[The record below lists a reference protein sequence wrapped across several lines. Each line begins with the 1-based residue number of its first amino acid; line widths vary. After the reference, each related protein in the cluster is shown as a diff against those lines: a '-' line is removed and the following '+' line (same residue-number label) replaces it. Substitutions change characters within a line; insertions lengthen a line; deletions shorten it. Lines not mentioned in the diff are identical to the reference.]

1 MNIRV
6 NTNCFKNVLGTI
18 FLLFAVFFVCS
29 TLISVRTVLADPIA
43 PVNEYVMQQ
52 SSSRASPRSSSR
64 ASGRVA
70 QTNNNRATVA
80 RTGTNQKVVNRN
92 VATRSAVNNSR
103 GTTSRSVN
111 ARSGK
116 ATTTSRS
123 VTSRAGGATRTT
135 SRNVRS
141 RNAISKEVAR
151 VGVSGSATTAV
162 RGTSTTYS
170 YLTNRL
176 YTGNYSNIIDS
187 TTGLI
192 SADAYSSCLEA
203 YYTCMDEICTARSD
217 TKGRCSCAGRAHNF
231 LEAEKALQ
239 TANEELIV
247 LSGQLSLLIST
258 KGKGK
263 DLSTA
268 FTLTEAEEIMNCV
281 SYKDAKAVAGTT
293 KDEEGNIVSKTTY
306 MTNWCQAHMLYDSAE
321 CSESVEPSYC
331 TKNSYGFN
339 INNVNGSSSDILA
352 QFKAWANAQDLA
364 KQYTTN
370 KSDSYVGA
378 VTSDIVEIVNT
389 TITTGSTANADLDA
403 LAKKWGYK
411 LFEYAHNN
419 VCGRVLDSCFNGIYE
434 ACGTPPSVTDSDN
447 KSYNSYIS
455 VTSDTGD
462 IKLNERG
469 TGSATTSSSASC
481 FGYTTTTSTTTR
493 TTTTTDPYSSL
504 RGPVADAR
512 RSIMQKYLLDAN
524 AACDVY
530 GEALQE
536 TAQNINYQKI
546 AAKQS
551 LQAKRLEFVQEEN
564 EERLATAT
572 TAIDN
577 FNECISEIWDCY
589 ENYEDEEGW
598 TNARI
603 KAYCSQ
609 ASQVPACYETMICSP
624 ADTQF
629 TAVLDFPDSDKC
641 AFTDEYESSSCRN
654 IVTISEIL
662 YGTGV
667 DTAALSTLI
676 NEIKEKGSIQIDK
689 VTTMTPV
696 PVGTH
701 NSKAI
706 RENCLQR
713 ALSCETPNA
722 GCLRDWKKAGT
733 IGCPAGK
740 YLKAG
745 TTTCISCKD
754 AGLSDDTYCPG
765 AVCNTNADVDCGIQQ
780 CQQGYSSSEDWS
792 YCTKDVECR
801 EGWYLPAGGSSCS
814 ICPQGSYCP
823 GQQQSKYKTG
833 TITDQGIFS
842 CPNGKTTET
851 TGASSVD
858 ECTKFIKTCPA
869 GQYIKNNTCVT
880 CEKGSYCEGGLL
892 NHDSNEIVGITQCPN
907 GQTTETTGAKSV
919 QECKIETECLAG
931 QYVKNNRCV
940 SCEKDS
946 YCEGGLLYH
955 NNNEIVG
962 ITQCPTGKMTETTG
976 AKSKNECKFTTEC
989 SAGQY
994 VKNNICVICEQDSYC
1009 EGGLL
1014 YHDNNETVGIT
1025 SCASGKTTDG
1035 KGKSSPSDCR

>member
-52 SSSRASPRSSSR
+52 TTGRASPRTTSR

-103 GTTSRSVN
+103 GTASRTVN

-116 ATTTSRS
+116 TTTTSRS

-135 SRNVRS
+135 SRNVRP

-217 TKGRCSCAGRAHNF
+217 AKGRCSCAGRATNF

-239 TANEELIV
+239 KANEELIV

-281 SYKDAKAVAGTT
+281 SYKDARAVAGTT
-293 KDEEGNIVSKTTY
+293 KDSEGNPVSKTTY
-306 MTNWCQAHMLYDSAE
+306 MTNWCQTHMLYDSAE
-321 CSESVEPSYC
+321 CSESIMPSYC

-352 QFKAWANAQDLA
+352 QLKAWADAQDLA

-378 VTSDIVEIVNT
+378 VTSNIAEIVNT
-389 TITTGSTANADLDA
+389 TITTGSTANADLDE

-434 ACGTPPSVTDSDN
+434 ACGTPPSVKDSDG
-447 KSYNSYIS
+447 KSHKKCMNGNSSNCPFNYNSYIS
-455 VTSDTGD
+455 VNSDTSD
-462 IKLNERG
+462 IELNERG

-546 AAKQS
+546 AAQQS
-551 LQAKRLEFVQEEN
+551 LEAKRLEFVQEEN

-589 ENYEDEEGW
+589 DNYEDEEEW
-598 TNARI
+598 TTARI

-629 TAVLDFPDSDKC
+629 TAILDFPDADNC
-641 AFTDEYESSSCRN
+641 AFTDEYETSSCRN

-667 DTAALSTLI
+667 DTDALSTLI
-676 NEIKEKGSIQIDK
+676 NEIKEKGSIQIDN

-696 PVGTH
+696 PVGDKKH
-701 NSKAI
+701 QSKAI
-706 RENCLQR
+706 REVCLQR
-713 ALSCETPNA
+713 ALSCETSNA
-722 GCLRDWKKAGT
+722 GCLRNWKKASSVS
-733 IGCPAGK
+733 CPAGE
-740 YLKAG
+740 YLKKG
-745 TTTCISCKD
+745 ESTCSSCSASKLD
-754 AGLSDDTYCPG
+754 NVYCPG
-765 AVCNTNADVDCGIQQ
+765 AVCNTGSEEDCGIQQ
-780 CQQGYSSSEDWS
+780 CQKGYTHNAEWDSCSKSIP
-792 YCTKDVECR
+792 CP
-801 EGWYLPAGGSSCS
+801 EGRYLEAGRSSCS
-814 ICPQGSYCP
+814 VCPKGAYCE
-823 GQQQSKYKTG
+823 GNVSGFTTG
-833 TITDQGIFS
+833 KIEDQGIEY

-851 TGASSVD
+851 TGATSVD
-858 ECTKFIKTCPA
+858 DCKFEKTCVA
-869 GQYIKNNTCVT
+869 GKYVKNNTCVT
-880 CEKGSYCEGGLL
+880 CEKGSYCEGETFYYDDDESVGKTQCA
-892 NHDSNEIVGITQCPN
+892 NGKTTETTGATDISDCKFEKTCVAGKYVKNNACETCEKGSYCEGGTFYYDNINEIVGITQCPN
-907 GQTTETTGAKSV
+907 GKTSDAGASSLSG
-919 QECKIETECLAG
+919 CK
-931 QYVKNNRCV
+931 
-940 SCEKDS
+940 
-946 YCEGGLLYH
+946 
-955 NNNEIVG
+955 
-962 ITQCPTGKMTETTG
+962 
-976 AKSKNECKFTTEC
+976 
-989 SAGQY
+989 
-994 VKNNICVICEQDSYC
+994 
-1009 EGGLL
+1009 
-1014 YHDNNETVGIT
+1014 
-1025 SCASGKTTDG
+1025 
-1035 KGKSSPSDCR
+1035 